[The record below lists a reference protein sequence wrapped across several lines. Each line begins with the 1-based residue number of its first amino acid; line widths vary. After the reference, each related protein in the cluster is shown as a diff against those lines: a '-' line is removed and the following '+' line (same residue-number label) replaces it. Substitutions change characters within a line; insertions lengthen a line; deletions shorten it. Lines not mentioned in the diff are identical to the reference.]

1 MKIILENDIEFKDS
15 YVPNSARDVDDY
27 QEDLLNISDVL
38 EKYNIQKSMNL
49 INDGCYIK
57 IISQTIEILDE
68 NMLEFFNDLLILQ
81 KYGFNL

>member
-15 YVPNSARDVDDY
+15 YIPNSARDLLDY
-27 QEDLLNISDVL
+27 QEDLLNIYDVF

-49 INDGCYIK
+49 VKEGCYIK

-68 NMLEFFNDLLILQ
+68 KMLEFFNDLLILQ
-81 KYGFNL
+81 KYGFEI